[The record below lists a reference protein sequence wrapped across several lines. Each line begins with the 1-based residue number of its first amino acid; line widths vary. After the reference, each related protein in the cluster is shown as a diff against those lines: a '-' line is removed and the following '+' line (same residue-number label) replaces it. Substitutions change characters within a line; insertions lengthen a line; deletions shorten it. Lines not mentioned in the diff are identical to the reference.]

1 MKLTS
6 TLLAVCLLAAAP
18 MTAIFAQQPA
28 ATASAMKDDMADGE
42 IRKIDKENK
51 KVTIKHSEIKSLDMP
66 AMTMVFKVKDSAM
79 LDKLSAGDKVKFKAI
94 QTDGG
99 LWVTELQ
106 TIQ

>member
-1 MKLTS
+1 MTKIVDRIKGFFRTS
-6 TLLAVCLLAAAP
+6 RQEVPEPKWVDSSQNQFGVRLLDLR
-18 MTAIFAQQPA
+18 
-28 ATASAMKDDMADGE
+28 S
-42 IRKIDKENK
+42 
-51 KVTIKHSEIKSLDMP
+51 S
-66 AMTMVFKVKDSAM
+66 VFSKVKDSAM